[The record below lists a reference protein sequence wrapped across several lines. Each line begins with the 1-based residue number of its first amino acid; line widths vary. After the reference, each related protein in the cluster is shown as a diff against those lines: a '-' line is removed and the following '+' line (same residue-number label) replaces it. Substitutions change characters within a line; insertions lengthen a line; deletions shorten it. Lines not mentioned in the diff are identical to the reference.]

1 MPVTVAVNNMTVVHK
16 DSGGTVSFMPDVCL
30 TPGPP
35 GPPVPI
41 PYPNMAM
48 SQDTS
53 QGTSTVTCDG
63 NPVMVQGSCF
73 AQSTGDEAG
82 SAGGVVSVVTK
93 GTAEFIAYSFDVTF
107 DGKPVARAMD
117 MMLGNKGGTFNTPPA
132 PLIQPPMPAGPGVP
146 DDKRDPDRLVVQ
158 LVDRAGNPIKDAQYV
173 LTRPDGTVE
182 KGKTDGSGKVEI
194 KKTMAGLGHIEFPD
208 YGKGTVHVKD

>member
-73 AQSTGDEAG
+73 AKAR
-82 SAGGVVSVVTK
+82 VTK
-93 GTAEFIAYSFDVTF
+93 RAR
-107 DGKPVARAMD
+107 PVVWSALSPRARRSSS
-117 MMLGNKGGTFNTPPA
+117 P
-132 PLIQPPMPAGPGVP
+132 
-146 DDKRDPDRLVVQ
+146 
-158 LVDRAGNPIKDAQYV
+158 
-173 LTRPDGTVE
+173 TRST
-182 KGKTDGSGKVEI
+182 
-194 KKTMAGLGHIEFPD
+194 
-208 YGKGTVHVKD
+208 